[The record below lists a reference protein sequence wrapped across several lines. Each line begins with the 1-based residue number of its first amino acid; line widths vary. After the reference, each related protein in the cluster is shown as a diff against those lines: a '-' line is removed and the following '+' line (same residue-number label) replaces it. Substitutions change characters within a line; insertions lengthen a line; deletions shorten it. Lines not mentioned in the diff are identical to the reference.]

1 MMTADE
7 EWGMD
12 ALLVVLGKIW
22 GLYEFFDKCGRN
34 LLEINSM
41 R

>member
-7 EWGMD
+7 EWEMD

-22 GLYEFFDKCGRN
+22 CLYEFFDKCGRN
-34 LLEINSM
+34 LLGINSM